1 MGKLFFTA
9 DEHYGHANI
18 IKYCDRPYETVYEMN
33 EDIVQR
39 HNSVVSSNDNVI
51 HAGDFTLQGRKKAH
65 EYIDRLNGSHI
76 FLRGSHDYW
85 LPNDHQMIWE
95 GNLCKDG
102 FTVIC
107 HYCMRTWARSHFNSF
122 HLYGHSHGKLAPI
135 GKSWDIGVDNN
146 NFYPLSVQ
154 DVIKIMDDRP
164 DNPNRIRKE

>member
-1 MGKLFFTA
+1 MGKLFFMA

-18 IKYCDRPYETVYEMN
+18 LKFCNRPYETVHEMN
-33 EDIVQR
+33 KDIIQR
-39 HNSVVSSNDNVI
+39 HNSVVSSNDTVI
-51 HAGDFTLQGRKKAH
+51 HAGDFTLNRNAQK
-65 EYIDRLNGSHI
+65 YIDRLNGSHI

-85 LPNDHQMIWE
+85 LPKTHGMIWE
-95 GNLCKDG
+95 GNISNNN

-122 HLYGHSHGKLAPI
+122 HLYGHSHGRLAPI

-164 DNPNRIRKE
+164 NNPNYIRKEY